1 MEKQFMAGF
10 AREDITPEEY
20 MTLAGFGNDAYRMCN
35 NVLDHVFGTVVVL
48 QDKQENRVALC
59 TVDLLNAKEDTVVKM
74 ARDAIFEATGIPTD
88 HIMVSVTHTHAGPS
102 FYSPG
107 EPLTGKFLQLYSKR
121 MAKAAQLAIE
131 DLKPAT
137 AQIGSTIAE
146 KLCFK
151 RHYVLEDGTV
161 ATHGSNQKKLQRVA
175 HAAPADEQLQVIRF
189 VREGGR
195 DIVLVNFQCH
205 ATTTSGFTRYDL
217 SADFPGTMRDH
228 LEGLSGCYCAYYQG
242 ACGDL
247 VPRSLF
253 DELNIIEKGDYVTH
267 GRKIAEYAFDCLQNN
282 MQPAELGTI
291 KTVQFTYSGPVDHSE
306 DDRVEEAKKVREGF
320 YDLPTDADRQAR
332 LKQYGFNSYLQAG
345 HIIRRANSGDTHSF
359 ELDAVR
365 MGDISF
371 ATAPFEMFSS
381 NGKFVK
387 DNSPYKMTFMCAYC
401 NGANAYIADDAA
413 YDYTTYCYEV
423 DSRTFPRGGGEDIA
437 SNLVR
442 LLEGLQD

>member
-1 MEKQFMAGF
+1 MAKQFMVGF
-10 AREDITPEEY
+10 AREDITPEEFN
-20 MTLAGFGNDAYRMCN
+20 TLAGFGNDLYRMCN
-35 NVLDHVFGTVVVL
+35 NVLDHVFGTVIIL
-48 QDKQENRVALC
+48 QDADGNRVAMC
-59 TVDLLNAKEDTVVKM
+59 SVDLLNAKEDTVVKM
-74 ARDAIFEATGIPTD
+74 SRDSISEATNIPAD
-88 HIMVSVTHTHAGPS
+88 HIMVNVTHTHAAPS
-102 FYSPG
+102 FYNPHD
-107 EPLTGKFLQLYSKR
+107 ERTGPFLKLYAKQ
-121 MAKAAQLAIE
+121 MAKAAVEAIE

-137 AQIGSTIAE
+137 ALVGKTIAE
-146 KLCFK
+146 KLTFK

-161 ATHGSNQKKLQRVA
+161 ATHGSNQKKLIAVA
-175 HAAPADEQLQVIRF
+175 HAAPADEQLQLIRF

-205 ATTTSGFTRYDL
+205 ATTTSGFTRYDM

-228 LEGLSGCYCAYYQG
+228 LEGLTGCLCAYYQG

-247 VPRSLF
+247 VPRSRF
-253 DELNIIEKGDYVTH
+253 EELNIIDNGDYVTH
-267 GRKIAEYAFDCLQNN
+267 GRKIAEYAFDCLQNK
-282 MQPAELGTI
+282 MQPAELGPI

-306 DDRVEEAKKVREGF
+306 DDRVEDAKKVREGF
-320 YDLPTDADRQAR
+320 YDLPTDADRRAR
-332 LKQYGFNSYLQAG
+332 LAQYGFNSYLQAG
-345 HIIRRANSGDTHSF
+345 HIIRRAASGDTHSF

-401 NGANAYIADDAA
+401 NGANSYIADDAA